1 MKWLLPSCIVLLSL
15 ISLITL
21 RSVAPQLVGLQT
33 TFVILGLGTFLASW
47 KMGFDRFL
55 TFRWPLYVGLLV
67 LLIII
72 FLFAEVTRGSTSWL
86 AVGGINIQGSQLAG
100 PIIALVIAQYVA
112 KNGLRTL
119 EALVG
124 LAGIISLPIGLI
136 IIAPD
141 LGTAII
147 VLSSIAGV
155 ILSSSIKNE
164 FIIGGVLAVGAIA
177 LFSWL
182 FVLAPYQKDRITS
195 FINPSGDTQDS
206 GYNARQALIAVGS
219 GQLVGRG
226 LGQGIQSQLRFLP
239 ERQTDFIFASLAEEW
254 GFVGA
259 GLVLVLYMLF
269 IGSIL
274 FKLWKLPNSPQYF
287 FMIATLFFFT
297 TQILVNIGMNMQLVP
312 ITGITLPFVSYGGS
326 SFIAFCLHCGIAQS
340 IITQKE
346 TIRSYH
352 LA

>member
-33 TFVILGLGTFLASW
+33 TFVLLGLVTFLVSW
-47 KMGFDRFL
+47 KIGFHRFL
-55 TFRWPLYVGLLV
+55 TFRWPLYGGLVGLLIV
-67 LLIII
+67 IL
-72 FLFAEVTRGSTSWL
+72 LFAEVTRGSTSWL

-100 PIIALVIAQYVA
+100 PILALVIAHYVA
-112 KNGLRTL
+112 TTGLKTIQTL
-119 EALVG
+119 TG
-124 LAGIISLPIGLI
+124 LGAITALPIVLI

-141 LGTAII
+141 LGTALI

-164 FIIGGVLAVGAIA
+164 VIFGGILAVGAVA

-182 FVLAPYQKDRITS
+182 FLLAPYQKARITS

-259 GLVLVLYMLF
+259 GLVLILYMAF
-269 IGSIL
+269 IGTIL
-274 FKLWKLPNSPQYF
+274 IKLWKLPNSPEYF

-297 TQILVNIGMNMQLVP
+297 TQILVNIGMNMQLLP

-340 IITQKE
+340 IVTQKE
-346 TIRSYH
+346 SIRSYH
-352 LA
+352 FA